1 MTKIAV
7 LNDYQDVSRSM
18 TDWGVLPKDAEV
30 TVFTE
35 ALPPDLESRVTAL
48 QPFEVITC
56 MRERTAFPRALLEKL
71 PNLKL
76 LVTTGMGNASFDM
89 AAAKELGVTVC
100 GARGAGSGTSEL
112 TWGLIIALARSIVKE
127 DIAPRQGKW
136 ETTVGLA
143 RFMPPEHVLN
153 AHRVRP

>member
-1 MTKIAV
+1 MILYLPLWISQLCYYPNKGEGTSRSEHVCLNGSLAKRCRAILGLESRGEKRMTKIAV
-7 LNDYQDVSRSM
+7 LNDYQNVSQSM
-18 TDWGVLPKDAEV
+18 ADWGVLPKDCEV

-76 LVTTGMGNASFDM
+76 LVTTGMGNASF
-89 AAAKELGVTVC
+89 
-100 GARGAGSGTSEL
+100 
-112 TWGLIIALARSIVKE
+112 
-127 DIAPRQGKW
+127 
-136 ETTVGLA
+136 
-143 RFMPPEHVLN
+143 
-153 AHRVRP
+153 